1 MWYCV
6 HGEVCEVR
14 GTLAFVEVVAA
25 FPLRLVFS
33 HMPMIV
39 RRNIQPVEEERK
51 MF

>member
-1 MWYCV
+1 MEEY
-6 HGEVCEVR
+6 VR

-51 MF
+51 MFNRVSDG